1 MAVLDHVEASLRS
14 WPRNPCFIE
23 LNPKRTPKSITAD
36 QLLSHIET
44 LSKKLETWG
53 IRKGC
58 LVPIFLGNSIDFVI
72 TFLGLLNLGAVPV
85 LAKMEYRILELEE
98 IFSNASPRAVI
109 AESNHLK
116 YLKDYVSD
124 RTVILHEEN
133 NFQIVQQSN
142 QMAQT
147 ESISSQIASINYT
160 YRGYGYPIGAMIPQ
174 EQYIQGA
181 KGFQE
186 CLLSNPGDKVLALLP
201 MQHIYTLISAIFFPL
216 LHHLT
221 SIIIRTMHPR
231 LIFEYIHRY
240 KINFVT
246 TVPEIFSMLY
256 RLSDQSSPIAT
267 EVFVSGGSVLTPD
280 AHHQIREGFGV
291 EILNGYGLTECT
303 PATGNIRGSAK
314 VGTIGQPCCGAKIRI
329 NDANADGVGEIYINS
344 RHMSREY
351 YLRPKETEEGYSGEW
366 LKTGDLGKA
375 MGNHF
380 VFIGE
385 KKRTRKVNGNI
396 VDLEEVKRAL
406 LRQQNVKDT
415 EVSGESNAIKARITL
430 NKPSRDFRK
439 DWLSIRASV
448 KGTIAEYKIP
458 TIIENV

>member
-1 MAVLDHVEASLRS
+1 
-14 WPRNPCFIE
+14 
-23 LNPKRTPKSITAD
+23 
-36 QLLSHIET
+36 
-44 LSKKLETWG
+44 
-53 IRKGC
+53 
-58 LVPIFLGNSIDFVI
+58 
-72 TFLGLLNLGAVPV
+72 
-85 LAKMEYRILELEE
+85 
-98 IFSNASPRAVI
+98 
-109 AESNHLK
+109 
-116 YLKDYVSD
+116 
-124 RTVILHEEN
+124 
-133 NFQIVQQSN
+133 
-142 QMAQT
+142 
-147 ESISSQIASINYT
+147 
-160 YRGYGYPIGAMIPQ
+160 
-174 EQYIQGA
+174 
-181 KGFQE
+181 
-186 CLLSNPGDKVLALLP
+186 
-201 MQHIYTLISAIFFPL
+201 
-216 LHHLT
+216 
-221 SIIIRTMHPR
+221 
-231 LIFEYIHRY
+231 
-240 KINFVT
+240 
-246 TVPEIFSMLY
+246 MLY